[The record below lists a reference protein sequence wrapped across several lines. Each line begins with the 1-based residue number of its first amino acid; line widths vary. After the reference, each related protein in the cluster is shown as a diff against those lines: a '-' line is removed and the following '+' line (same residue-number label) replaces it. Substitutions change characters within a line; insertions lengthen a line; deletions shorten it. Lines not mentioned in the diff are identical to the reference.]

1 MIIEII
7 STGDEVLTGFVVD
20 TNSAWLC
27 QRLLDHGWQVRRRQT
42 VGDRMDDLVSVLKE
56 RGQIADVILVN
67 GGLGPT
73 SDDKTTEAAALAAGV
88 ELELR
93 SEWLELLK
101 DRYAARDRI
110 MPHSNSKQ
118 AMLPAG
124 AQIIPNPIGT
134 ACGFVMTIGQARCYF
149 TPGVPSEFKR
159 MVNEQILP
167 DLGYQG
173 QKGNTEVRRY
183 FTFGVSESSL
193 SDRLDTL
200 SWPTHIELGY
210 RSSMPIIEIKLI
222 SQQADQTDFTS
233 AEAQLLDVITPYL
246 VARQELNL
254 PAELSEKLASRPL
267 KIYEQGTAGIVL
279 STLAKEIPELT
290 GSIESLPATADNLLA
305 RIQEEKQLTLA
316 IGSETEQGI
325 SIALWDG
332 EKGASQTLRV
342 SIQNPGLR
350 HGIIAFAA
358 QDMLRRYL
366 NNEPVLGSYET
377 LQRTNEVVA
386 L

>member
-42 VGDRMDDLVSVLKE
+42 VGDRMDDLVAVLQE

-73 SDDKTTEAAALAAGV
+73 SDDKTTEAAAQAAGV
-88 ELELR
+88 QLELR
-93 SEWLELLK
+93 SEWLELLTE
-101 DRYAARDRI
+101 RYAARDRV
-110 MPHSNSKQ
+110 MPQSNEKQ
-118 AMLPAG
+118 AMLPQG
-124 AQIIPNPIGT
+124 ATIIPNPIGT
-134 ACGFVMTIGQARCYF
+134 ACGFMMTIGRARCYF

-159 MVNEQILP
+159 MVTEQILP
-167 DLGYQG
+167 DLGERG

-200 SWPTHIELGY
+200 SWPPHIELGY
-210 RSSMPIIEIKLI
+210 RSSMPVIELKLI

-233 AEAQLLDVITPYL
+233 AETQLLNVISPYL
-246 VARQELNL
+246 VARGELNL
-254 PAELSEKLASRPL
+254 PAELSEQLASRPL

-279 STLAKEIPELT
+279 STLAKELPDLT
-290 GSIESLPATADNLLA
+290 GSIESLPATAASLLA

-316 IGSETEQGI
+316 IGSETDQGI

-332 EKGASQTLRV
+332 EKGTSQTLRV
-342 SIQNPGLR
+342 GIQNPSLR

-366 NNEPVLGSYET
+366 KNEPILGNYET
-377 LQRTNEVVA
+377 LQRTSEVIA
-386 L
+386 